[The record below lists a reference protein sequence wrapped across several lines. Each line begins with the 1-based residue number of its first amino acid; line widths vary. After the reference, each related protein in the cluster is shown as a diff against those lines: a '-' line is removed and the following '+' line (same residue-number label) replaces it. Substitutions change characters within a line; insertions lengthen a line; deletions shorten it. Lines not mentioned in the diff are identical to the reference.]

1 MHGFHGRLLH
11 IDLSGG
17 QNARLPL
24 EEARL
29 RAFLGGIGL
38 GTSLLHDYAPA
49 GVEPFA
55 AANPLIFASAPL
67 VGTGL
72 TTTAKFA
79 IVTKSPLTGFIGDSL
94 SSSHFALELKRTGV
108 DAVVITGRASSLV
121 YVVITDRDVEIR
133 DAEHLRGT
141 SPSEAEAIICGELS
155 LPGAGVATIGAAG
168 EKRVRFA
175 TISNEGRH
183 AGRGGAGAV
192 MGSKNLK
199 AVVVCGHQEAR
210 VFDEGGV
217 KAIADALRRRSLS
230 SVTDKYR
237 HIGTVANLAVFNRLG
252 ALPSRNFQQST
263 FEAADALSGESLAEN
278 NFSRAHGCASCT
290 IRCERLFK
298 ALSGAEQRLEYESL
312 FALGPLCG
320 IHDPEA
326 VLQAAQLCDRYGLDT
341 ISTGGTVAWA
351 MECAAHGLLPEARE
365 LNLFFGRS
373 DGLLAAITAIAERDG
388 IGDLLAEGSKRAAED
403 TGEGSEHWA
412 MHVKGLEMPG
422 YEPRSLKTMALGL
435 AVSPR
440 GACHNRSGAY
450 EADFSGAVDRFHG
463 DGSRGGVVAATED
476 FAAVLDSL
484 IICKFLRKCFDDF
497 YAEAADLLVRVTG
510 WDGSAAELRRAGE
523 RIVISKRLFNQREG
537 WQPEDD
543 WLPPRLLR
551 EAVTTGVAQGVILTA
566 AELKDMISGYYQ
578 ARGLDK
584 NGFVT
589 ERKLRELEICNPTP
603 AGEGKCPAMKPAVY

>member
-11 IDLSGG
+11 IDLNCGKSS
-17 QNARLPL
+17 RLPL

-38 GTSLLHDYAPA
+38 ATSLLHDYAPA
-49 GVEPFA
+49 GVDPFA
-55 AANPLIFASAPL
+55 PANPLIFASAPL

-79 IVTKSPLTGFIGDSL
+79 VVTKSPLTGFIGDSL
-94 SSSHFALELKRTGV
+94 SSSHFALELKRTGF
-108 DAVVITGRASSLV
+108 DAVVITGRASSPV
-121 YVVITDRDVEIR
+121 YVVISDRGVEIR
-133 DAEHLRGT
+133 DAEHLRGK
-141 SPSEAEAIICGELS
+141 SPSEAETTIRGELG
-155 LPGAGVATIGAAG
+155 LPGARVATVGTAG

-199 AVVVCGHQEAR
+199 AIAVSGHQEVR
-210 VFDEGGV
+210 VFDDDRV
-217 KAIADALRRRSLS
+217 KAIADLLRQRSLGS
-230 SVTDKYR
+230 ATDKYR
-237 HIGTVANLAVFNRLG
+237 NIGTVANLAVFNRLG
-252 ALPSRNFQQST
+252 ALPARNFQQST
-263 FEAADALSGESLAEN
+263 FDAADALSGESLAEN

-298 ALSGAEQRLEYESL
+298 ALSGEEQRLEYESL

-320 IHDPEA
+320 VHDPEA
-326 VLQAAQLCDRYGLDT
+326 VLQAAHLCDLYGLDT
-341 ISTGGTVAWA
+341 ISTGGTLAWA
-351 MECAAHGLLPEARE
+351 MECAERGLLPGARK
-365 LNLFFGRS
+365 LNLSFGRS

-388 IGDLLAEGSKRAAED
+388 IGKLLAEGSKRAAQEI
-403 TGEGSEHWA
+403 GQGSEHWA
-412 MHVKGLEMPG
+412 MHVKGLELPG

-463 DGSRGGVVAATED
+463 DSRRGGLVAASED

-497 YAEAADLLVRVTG
+497 YAEAADLLAHVTG
-510 WDGSAAELRRAGE
+510 WNYSASELRRAGE
-523 RIVISKRLFNQREG
+523 RIVIAKRLFNQREG
-537 WQPEDD
+537 WRPEDD
-543 WLPPRLLR
+543 WLPPRLLS
-551 EAVTTGVAQGVILTA
+551 EAVPTGVAQGVTLTA
-566 AELKDMISGYYQ
+566 AELKEMIGGYYQ
-578 ARGLDK
+578 ARGLDE

-589 ERKLRELEICNPTP
+589 ETKLRELEMQNHPLEEKRH
-603 AGEGKCPAMKPAVY
+603 AQ